1 MPVIRVGL
9 AQINP
14 IVGDLDGNVELIRTA
29 LDQAE
34 SMGCDLV
41 AFPELALT
49 GYPPEDLLLRPSFI
63 RDTRAALERVIA
75 ASRRAVVVV
84 GFPEASHGESHA
96 STSHGEARGGDAHS
110 AIATLRNSAAVCVG
124 GRLIGVYRKRSLP
137 NYSVFDEQRYFVPGT
152 GPLPLFAIGDAIVG
166 VSICEDAW
174 SADGPIAELGR
185 GGASLIININA
196 SPYNAGKADARE
208 QVLAARAGD
217 ADAVIAYVN
226 QVGGQDELIFDG
238 DSMVVDETGAV
249 IARAPQFRA
258 GFHVVD
264 IELPDATDTTETTE
278 TTETTDATE
287 ASGLEVL
294 DCGVANSPAD
304 SSGDSSNRSRPVL
317 EPLGIAPRLS
327 VEAEVWEA
335 LVLGT
340 RDFVRKNGFSDVV
353 IGLSGGIDSAL
364 VAAIAVEALGAE
376 HVHGV
381 LMPSRY
387 SSDHSISDAIALA
400 DNLGIEHRTIAIE
413 PAHAALMGMLE
424 PSYSGHSIGL
434 AEENLQSRIRAVILM
449 GLSNAFGWMLLNTGN
464 KSESSVGYS
473 TLYGDSAGG
482 YAVIKDVSKL
492 LVYRLC
498 RLRNESA
505 GREII
510 PETVLTKPPSAELRP
525 DQRDDQSLPP
535 YEELDPI
542 LALYVEGDQSA
553 EEIIAAGHD
562 AAVVERIV
570 RLVDLAEYKRR
581 QSPPGPRVTSKGFG
595 KDRRLPIVNRY
606 RR

>member
-1 MPVIRVGL
+1 MAVFRLGL
-9 AQINP
+9 AQIDP
-14 IVGDLDGNVELIRTA
+14 IVGDLDGNVEKIRAVITE
-29 LDQAE
+29 AE
-34 SMGCDLV
+34 AYQCDLV
-41 AFPELALT
+41 ALPELALT

-63 RDTRAALERVIA
+63 RDTRAALDRVIA
-75 ASRRAVVVV
+75 ASGRAVVVV
-84 GFPEASHGESHA
+84 GFPEGADGELHT
-96 STSHGEARGGDAHS
+96 STRHGEAEGGDAHG
-110 AIATLRNSAAVCVG
+110 AIAALYNSAAVCAG
-124 GRLIGVYRKRSLP
+124 GRLVGMYRKRALP
-137 NYSVFDEQRYFVPGT
+137 NYSVFDEQRYFVTGT
-152 GPLPLFAIGDAIVG
+152 DALSLFEVGGAIVG

-185 GGASLIININA
+185 GGASLIVNINA
-196 SPYNAGKADARE
+196 SPYNSGKAEARADVLARRARE
-208 QVLAARAGD
+208 

-226 QVGGQDELIFDG
+226 QVGGQDELVFDG
-238 DSMVVDETGAV
+238 DSMVVDASGTV
-249 IARAPQFRA
+249 IARAPQFRS
-258 GFHVVD
+258 GLQVIDVD
-264 IELPDATDTTETTE
+264 IPAATTEPTLGLLHCSGD
-278 TTETTDATE
+278 TDAGHPVRTDIE
-287 ASGLEVL
+287 PI
-294 DCGVANSPAD
+294 GV
-304 SSGDSSNRSRPVL
+304 
-317 EPLGIAPRLS
+317 APRLS
-327 VEAEVWEA
+327 MEAEVWEA

-340 RDFVRKNGFSDVV
+340 RDFVHNNGFSDVV

-364 VAAIAVEALGAE
+364 VAAVAVEAIGAD

-387 SSDHSISDAIALA
+387 SSDHSISDAVALA
-400 DNLGIEHRTIAIE
+400 ENLGIEHRTVPIE
-413 PAHAALMGMLE
+413 PAHAALMSMLE
-424 PSYSGHSIGL
+424 PSYAGHAIGL

-498 RLRNESA
+498 RLRNDAA

-510 PETVLTKPPSAELRP
+510 PESVLTKAPSAELRP

-562 AAVVERIV
+562 AGVVERIV
-570 RLVDLAEYKRR
+570 GLVDLAEYKRR

>member
-1 MPVIRVGL
+1 MAVIRLGL

-14 IVGDLDGNVELIRTA
+14 IVGDLDGNV
-29 LDQAE
+29 DQILAAIADAE
-34 SMGCDLV
+34 VEGCDLL

-63 RDTRAALERVIA
+63 RDTRAALDRVIA
-75 ASRRAVVVV
+75 ATNRTVVIL
-84 GFPEASHGESHA
+84 GLPESGDVEAYAAGRHSEA
-96 STSHGEARGGDAHS
+96 DHGEADRGPGEALESPAAFAALH
-110 AIATLRNSAAVCVG
+110 NSAAVCVDR
-124 GRLIGVYRKRSLP
+124 RLVGLYRKRSLP
-137 NYSVFDEQRYFVPGT
+137 NYSVFDEQRYFVSGAE
-152 GPLPLFAIGDAIVG
+152 PLGLFAIGGVTVG

-185 GGASLIININA
+185 GGASLIVNINA
-196 SPYNAGKADARE
+196 SPYNSGKAAARE
-208 QVLAARAGD
+208 RMLGLRAREAG
-217 ADAVIAYVN
+217 ATIAYVN

-238 DSMVVDETGAV
+238 DSMVVDPSGTV
-249 IARAPQFRA
+249 LARAPQFR
-258 GFHVVD
+258 
-264 IELPDATDTTETTE
+264 
-278 TTETTDATE
+278 
-287 ASGLEVL
+287 SGLHMIDLDIASDSPAPGARLPVL
-294 DCGVANSPAD
+294 DCTPPRD
-304 SSGDSSNRSRPVL
+304 HSRPVTATF
-317 EPLGIAPRLS
+317 GSAPRLS
-327 VEAEVWEA
+327 LEAEVWEA

-340 RDFVRKNGFSDVV
+340 RDFVRKNGFTDVV

-364 VAAIAVEALGAE
+364 VAAVATESLGPE

-413 PAHAALMGMLE
+413 PAHLALMDMLE
-424 PSYSGHSIGL
+424 PSYSGHAIGL

-498 RLRNESA
+498 RYRNDTA

-535 YEELDPI
+535 YEQLDPI
-542 LALYVEGDQSA
+542 LALYVEGDRSA
-553 EEIIAAGHD
+553 EEIIAEGHD
-562 AAVVERIV
+562 ADVVHRIV

>member
-1 MPVIRVGL
+1 MAVIRLGL

-14 IVGDLDGNVELIRTA
+14 IVGDLDGNV
-29 LDQAE
+29 DQILAAIADAE
-34 SMGCDLV
+34 VQGCDLL

-63 RDTRAALERVIA
+63 RDTRAALDRVIA
-75 ASRRAVVVV
+75 ASDRTVVIL
-84 GFPEASHGESHA
+84 GLPESGDVEAYAAGRHSDA
-96 STSHGEARGGDAHS
+96 DHGEADRGAGEAVESPGVFAALH
-110 AIATLRNSAAVCVG
+110 NSAAVCVDR
-124 GRLIGVYRKRSLP
+124 RLVGLYRKRSLP
-137 NYSVFDEQRYFVPGT
+137 NYSVFDEQRYFVSGAE
-152 GPLPLFAIGDAIVG
+152 PLGLFAIGGVTVG

-185 GGASLIININA
+185 GGASLIVNINA
-196 SPYNAGKADARE
+196 SPYNSGKAAARE
-208 QVLAARAGD
+208 RMLGLRAREAG
-217 ADAVIAYVN
+217 ATIAYVN

-238 DSMVVDETGAV
+238 DSMVVDPSGTV
-249 IARAPQFRA
+249 LARAPQFRSGLYVIDLDIA
-258 GFHVVD
+258 SDLPAPDARLPVVD
-264 IELPDATDTTETTE
+264 CTPPRDRSHPAT
-278 TTETTDATE
+278 ATFGS
-287 ASGLEVL
+287 ALQ
-294 DCGVANSPAD
+294 
-304 SSGDSSNRSRPVL
+304 
-317 EPLGIAPRLS
+317 LS
-327 VEAEVWEA
+327 LEAEVWEA

-340 RDFVRKNGFSDVV
+340 RDFVRKNGFTDVV

-364 VAAIAVEALGAE
+364 VAAVATESLGPE

-413 PAHAALMGMLE
+413 PAHLALMDMLE
-424 PSYSGHSIGL
+424 PSYSGHAIGL

-498 RLRNESA
+498 RYRNDTA

-535 YEELDPI
+535 YEQLDPI
-542 LALYVEGDQSA
+542 LALYVEGDLSA
-553 EEIIAAGHD
+553 EEIIAKGHD
-562 AAVVERIV
+562 ADVVQRIV

>member
-1 MPVIRVGL
+1 MSVIRVGL

-29 LDQAE
+29 IDQAE

-41 AFPELALT
+41 ALPELALT

-63 RDTRAALERVIA
+63 RDTRAALDRVITF
-75 ASRRAVVVV
+75 SRRAVVVV
-84 GFPEASHGESHA
+84 GFPEAPDAGSHA
-96 STSHGEARGGDAHS
+96 STAHS
-110 AIATLRNSAAVCVG
+110 EAVAGDSHAAIANLHNSAAVCVD
-124 GRLIGVYRKRSLP
+124 GRLVGIYRKRALP
-137 NYSVFDEQRYFVPGT
+137 NYSVFDEQRYFVPGS
-152 GPLPLFAIGDAIVG
+152 GPLSLFAVGGSALG

-174 SADGPIAELGR
+174 SQDGPIDELGR
-185 GGASLIININA
+185 AGASLIVNINA
-196 SPYNAGKADARE
+196 SPYNAGKTE
-208 QVLAARAGD
+208 ARAQML
-217 ADAVIAYVN
+217 ADRARSAGAAIVYVN

-238 DSMVVDETGAV
+238 DSMVVDVGGAI
-249 IARAPQFRA
+249 IARAPQFRE

-264 IELPDATDTTETTE
+264 IELPE
-278 TTETTDATE
+278 ATE
-287 ASGLEVL
+287 AAGLEVL
-294 DCGVANSPAD
+294 DCAVSNT
-304 SSGDSSNRSRPVL
+304 SSAAVSRTSLPEL
-317 EPLGIAPRLS
+317 DPIGIAPRLS
-327 VEAEVWEA
+327 AEEEVWEA

-340 RDFVRKNGFSDVV
+340 RDFVRKNNFSDVV

-364 VAAIAVEALGAE
+364 VAAVAVDALGAD

-387 SSDHSISDAIALA
+387 SSDHSISDALALA
-400 DNLGIEHRTIAIE
+400 ENLGIEHRTVPIE
-413 PAHAALMGMLE
+413 SAHAALMGMLE
-424 PSYSGHSIGL
+424 PSYSGHAIGL

-498 RLRNESA
+498 RLRNERA
-505 GREII
+505 GRELI

-542 LALYVEGDQSA
+542 LALYVEGDLSA